1 MEEDYRI
8 EQLEPK
14 ITETKLWNLNNLFLA
29 FLIGVGFA
37 ILTVVLITT
46 LDLNVIDSLILVLV
60 LVVVYAS
67 ILFFLLESKVLREVE
82 QTTIKIVD
90 RPYIKEVPVE
100 KKVFVDRP
108 VEKKVFIEK
117 PVEKKVFVDRPVIKE
132 VQVEKKV
139 FVDRPVEKE
148 VPVHKEVIVEKPVV
162 SKVYVPLGRH
172 RDTVSA
178 PRYNFVAST
187 ETMVYH
193 KRNCRLGKLIKG
205 KYKLTSD
212 FEGSFR
218 RRKFRPCKVCMKK
231 KKA

>member
-1 MEEDYRI
+1 MEENYRI

-14 ITETKLWNLNNLFLA
+14 ITETKLWNSSNIFLA

-37 ILTVVLITT
+37 ILTIVLITT
-46 LDLNVIDSLILVLV
+46 LDLNVVDSLILALV
-60 LVVVYAS
+60 IVVVYAS

-108 VEKKVFIEK
+108 VEKKVFVDRQ
-117 PVEKKVFVDRPVIKE
+117 VEKKVFVDRP
-132 VQVEKKV
+132 VEKKV

-148 VPVHKEVIVEKPVV
+148 VQVHKEVVVEKPVV
-162 SKVYVPLGRH
+162 SKVYIPLGGH
-172 RDTVSA
+172 RDTVST

-187 ETMVYH
+187 ETLVYH
-193 KRNCRLGKLIKG
+193 KRNCRFGKLIKG
-205 KYKLTSD
+205 KYKLTSNS
-212 FEGSFR
+212 EGSFKR
-218 RRKFRPCKVCMKK
+218 KKFRPCKVCMEKK
-231 KKA
+231 RKA

>member
-1 MEEDYRI
+1 MEEDTKNSMNENIRV
-8 EQLEPK
+8 EKLEPK
-14 ITETKLWNLNNLFLA
+14 ITETKLWNSSNIFLA
-29 FLIGVGFA
+29 FLVGVGFA
-37 ILTVVLITT
+37 ILAAVLITT
-46 LDLNVIDSLILVLV
+46 LDLNLVDSLILVLV

-90 RPYIKEVPVE
+90 RP
-100 KKVFVDRP
+100 

-117 PVEKKVFVDRPVIKE
+117 PVEKKVFVDRPV
-132 VQVEKKV
+132 
-139 FVDRPVEKE
+139 EKE
-148 VPVHKEVIVEKPVV
+148 VPVHKEVVVEKPVV
-162 SKVYVPLGRH
+162 SKVYVPLGGH
-172 RDTVSA
+172 RDTMST

-205 KYKLTSD
+205 KYKLTSN
-212 FEGSFR
+212 FEGSFK

-231 KKA
+231 KRKA